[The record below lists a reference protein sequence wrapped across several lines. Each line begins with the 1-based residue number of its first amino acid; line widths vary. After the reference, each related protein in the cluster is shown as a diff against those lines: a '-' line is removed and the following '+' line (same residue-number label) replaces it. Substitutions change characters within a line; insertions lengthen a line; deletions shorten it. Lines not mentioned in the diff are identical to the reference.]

1 MTAGLEIP
9 HDLENKPIEVKT
21 NTADGKLALYFKNS
35 IGSSAGGFF
44 INVKVSQYSLNICTS
59 TYKNFPLAVPSEQSK
74 IWRIVKQRGPRLV
87 VHCNDKLVLDFEFSG
102 SVCLDD
108 GRWNV
113 NWNRD
118 VAKIQFSKTPLDTAS
133 ESYRLYIGKLSL
145 SKLQFQS

>member
-1 MTAGLEIP
+1 MTKGLEIP

-74 IWRIVKQRGPRLV
+74 IWRIVKQPGPRLV
-87 VHCNDKLVLDFEFSG
+87 VHCNDKLVLDFKFS
-102 SVCLDD
+102 SSECTDTS
-108 GRWNV
+108 WNK
-113 NWNRD
+113 NWNRN
-118 VAKIQFSKTPLDTAS
+118 VAKVQFSEGPLDTAS

-145 SKLQFQS
+145 PELQF